1 MIEQR
6 LLPAVCATRAN
17 YHAHGYIALYDVH
30 TNRLTSCRIEI
41 LTSPREGNTAIFLID
56 DGGEREV
63 HVIEWADERL
73 AGAAGF
79 VGALRTVERWRE
91 IGS

>member
-17 YHAHGYIALYDVH
+17 YHAHGYLALYDVH

-41 LTSPREGNTAIFLID
+41 LTSPREGNTAIYLSDF
-56 DGGEREV
+56 GGEREV

>member
-1 MIEQR
+1 MIKHR

-17 YHAHGYIALYDVH
+17 YHAHGYIALHDVH

-41 LTSPREGNTAIFLID
+41 LTPPHEGNTAIYLSD
-56 DGGEREV
+56 SGGEREV

-73 AGAAGF
+73 AGSAAL
-79 VGALRTVERWRE
+79 VGALRTMERWQER
-91 IGS
+91 GS